1 MKSTMKPTLLI
12 LAAAVAPLAPITS
25 MADITPAAMFT
36 DNMVIQRDT
45 QAPVWG
51 TADAGEKVNV
61 TASWGATTSTT
72 ADDTGKWQV
81 NLKTPAAG
89 GPHTITLKGNNSIKI
104 NNVLSGEVWFCS
116 GQSNMEWILQP

>member
-72 ADDTGKWQV
+72 APRRSAYSC
-81 NLKTPAAG
+81 PA
-89 GPHTITLKGNNSIKI
+89 L
-104 NNVLSGEVWFCS
+104 
-116 GQSNMEWILQP
+116 